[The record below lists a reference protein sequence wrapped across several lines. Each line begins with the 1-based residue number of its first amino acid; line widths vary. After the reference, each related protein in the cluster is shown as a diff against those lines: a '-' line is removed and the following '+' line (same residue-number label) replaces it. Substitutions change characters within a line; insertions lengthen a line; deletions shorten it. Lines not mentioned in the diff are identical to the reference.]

1 MSQYAGGYGSQG
13 SRTKPRWQVSQ
24 PGGGRRASED
34 NIPTAQV
41 PNLPRWGH
49 GDAVENSEVAT
60 YQAGLAAL
68 RDPDSNLS
76 PEHKAKLAA
85 DLGVHHE
92 PPSAGE
98 VAQQAAGSDPS
109 QLAEKLKRGLQC
121 GRELEAEVE
130 KAKVQVDLVAKKLT
144 AHNNGLEKFVKQV
157 DEMAA
162 ADKTPRW

>member
-1 MSQYAGGYGSQG
+1 MS
-13 SRTKPRWQVSQ
+13 KVPQVTLSVTA
-24 PGGGRRASED
+24 ASLHVC
-34 NIPTAQV
+34 NTVITFLQ
-41 PNLPRWGH
+41 
-49 GDAVENSEVAT
+49 
-60 YQAGLAAL
+60 
-68 RDPDSNLS
+68 
-76 PEHKAKLAA
+76 
-85 DLGVHHE
+85 
-92 PPSAGE
+92 